1 MTNQALQIRKGT
13 PKDVPVLLALIK
25 DLADYERAPDEVIV
39 TEEQL
44 MKDGFGEHPFFRL
57 MVAELNG
64 DVIGIALYYFAYST
78 WKGKYLYLE
87 DFIVREEHRGQGHGK
102 ALFEAVVEIAKAEKV
117 KRMGWQVLDWNEPA
131 IEFYKRYNADL
142 SDEWLNGRLYFE

>member
-44 MKDGFGEHPFFRL
+44 MKDGFGEHPFFHL

-117 KRMGWQVLDWNEPA
+117 ERMGWQVLDWNEPA